1 MTFDIYEKPD
11 LPKHSPIFV
20 FIHGGYWQESSKDG
34 NTFMVQTL
42 AEAGFRV
49 FLIGYDLCPNVTLSE
64 LHEEVQVALATI
76 LIAAEEK
83 YGSGEVVLCGHSAG
97 ACLAM
102 AMLRRRRWT
111 SLPNSHLIR
120 AVFLLGGIY
129 DLTEARFADVV
140 NKDNLLGITDENVSE
155 LSPFQED
162 YSHLAEERVLVSV
175 IVAEFDAPGLVNQG
189 NEMAVKLN
197 EQGAHSEILVAKAFD
212 HFELVTELR
221 HSNNFVIERVKDVC
235 ARD

>member
-1 MTFDIYEKPD
+1 MSYDIYEKPD
-11 LPKHSPIFV
+11 LPDQSPFFV

-49 FLIGYDLCPNVTLSE
+49 CLIGYDLCPNVTLSE
-64 LHEEVQVALATI
+64 LYDEVQVALAKV
-76 LIAAEEK
+76 LIAAKEE
-83 YGSGEVVLCGHSAG
+83 YGSREVVLCGHSAG

-102 AMLRRRRWT
+102 AMLTRNRWT
-111 SLPNSHLIR
+111 SLPNTHLIR

-129 DLTEARFADVV
+129 DLTEARYADVV
-140 NKDNLLGITDENVSE
+140 NKDNLLGITDENFSK

-175 IVAEFDAPGLVNQG
+175 IVAEFDAPGLVKQG
-189 NEMAVKLN
+189 NEIAVKLKD
-197 EQGAHSEILVAKAFD
+197 QGAHSELLVAKEFD

-221 HSNNFVIERVKDVC
+221 HSNNFIIDRIKGVC
-235 ARD
+235 GRG